1 MILWGSGRRRR
12 RRRLEVPPGGGGAFS
27 GSLVQ
32 LTKWCTTLFIILE
45 STAVGSD
52 LSPSTTQSPTNVSSS
67 SSISIASSSS
77 TLTFTSS
84 SGPLSTHPTDDHSS
98 SPPPPPRFEALVQ
111 PLPRGHLG
119 DGSRPTAATD
129 DGDEDPLLLLGGFR
143 FPAQLHPPAASSGS
157 SSSVRTSPEGEEE
170 DGHSGPLPLPVSAAQ
185 GAKSN
190 LVNLGLSSSSGV
202 SGISKIKSASSV
214 SSGGDKKKV
223 TEGESG
229 GAVNRLDGEFRGPE
243 IEGNFSK
250 MYFETE
256 NLTTVS
262 SQVGSIAVLPCVVRN
277 IGEGVVSW
285 IRRKDYHLLTIG
297 VTTYSSDERFNI
309 IRSEDSEEWPLQ
321 IKYVQLRDAGL
332 YECQVS
338 THPPT
343 SIFVQLDVVE
353 AKAEIFG
360 PSEKYLK
367 PGSTLRLT
375 CRVVKSNEPPLYIF
389 WYHNNRMINYDVH
402 RGVNVS
408 TEADNR
414 YSELVITHTNT
425 LNSGN
430 YSCVSNNAVAASTLV
445 HILNGE
451 NPAAMQ
457 HGDHGNGVLV
467 AVQYRLLLGTIV
479 TYQVINRLLCARH

>member
-1 MILWGSGRRRR
+1 MLWGSGRRRR
-12 RRRLEVPPGGGGAFS
+12 RLEPPS
-27 GSLVQ
+27 GLVH

-45 STAVGSD
+45 STSVGNG
-52 LSPSTTQSPTNVSSS
+52 L
-67 SSISIASSSS
+67 IASTSSMANMSS
-77 TLTFTSS
+77 TPTPASTAAPTLTTTTSS
-84 SGPLSTHPTDDHSS
+84 SNSEETNRMH
-98 SPPPPPRFEALVQ
+98 PRFEALVQ
-111 PLPRGHLG
+111 PLPRGF
-119 DGSRPTAATD
+119 D
-129 DGDEDPLLLLGGFR
+129 DGLVPESSTATAFDPLLLLGGFR
-143 FPAQLHPPAASSGS
+143 FPAQLHPEPIPVVGKASANPIGVSEKQHS
-157 SSSVRTSPEGEEE
+157 RTSPLEATGN
-170 DGHSGPLPLPVSAAQ
+170 SGGRLPQQ
-185 GAKSN
+185 GSKPN
-190 LVNLGLSSSSGV
+190 LVNLGESSSSGSSKFKSV
-202 SGISKIKSASSV
+202 NLSLADKTSGGSAVVRGKSNA
-214 SSGGDKKKV
+214 SSGGKSMV
-223 TEGESG
+223 AHGLAPSESEP
-229 GAVNRLDGEFRGPE
+229 GANRIDVEQRE

-250 MYFETE
+250 MFFETE
-256 NLTTVS
+256 NLTTIS

-343 SIFVQLDVVE
+343 SIFIQLDVVE

-375 CRVVKSNEPPLYIF
+375 CRVVQSNEPPLYIF

-414 YSELVITHTNT
+414 FSELVITHTNT

-457 HGDHGNGVLV
+457 HGDHGNAIL
-467 AVQYRLLLGTIV
+467 AAAHIHLLATIV
-479 TYQVINRLLCARH
+479 TYHVINSLLCAH

>member
-1 MILWGSGRRRR
+1 M
-12 RRRLEVPPGGGGAFS
+12 
-27 GSLVQ
+27 Q
-32 LTKWCTTLFIILE
+32 
-45 STAVGSD
+45 
-52 LSPSTTQSPTNVSSS
+52 
-67 SSISIASSSS
+67 
-77 TLTFTSS
+77 
-84 SGPLSTHPTDDHSS
+84 
-98 SPPPPPRFEALVQ
+98 
-111 PLPRGHLG
+111 
-119 DGSRPTAATD
+119 
-129 DGDEDPLLLLGGFR
+129 
-143 FPAQLHPPAASSGS
+143 
-157 SSSVRTSPEGEEE
+157 
-170 DGHSGPLPLPVSAAQ
+170 
-185 GAKSN
+185 
-190 LVNLGLSSSSGV
+190 
-202 SGISKIKSASSV
+202 
-214 SSGGDKKKV
+214 
-223 TEGESG
+223 
-229 GAVNRLDGEFRGPE
+229 
-243 IEGNFSK
+243 
-250 MYFETE
+250 
-256 NLTTVS
+256 
-262 SQVGSIAVLPCVVRN
+262 
-277 IGEGVVSW
+277 VSW

>member
-1 MILWGSGRRRR
+1 M
-12 RRRLEVPPGGGGAFS
+12 
-27 GSLVQ
+27 
-32 LTKWCTTLFIILE
+32 
-45 STAVGSD
+45 
-52 LSPSTTQSPTNVSSS
+52 
-67 SSISIASSSS
+67 
-77 TLTFTSS
+77 
-84 SGPLSTHPTDDHSS
+84 
-98 SPPPPPRFEALVQ
+98 Q

-277 IGEGVVSW
+277 IGEGVVSS
-285 IRRKDYHLLTIG
+285 K
-297 VTTYSSDERFNI
+297 SSNSCL
-309 IRSEDSEEWPLQ
+309 IRSPNAHGAS
-321 IKYVQLRDAGL
+321 
-332 YECQVS
+332 
-338 THPPT
+338 
-343 SIFVQLDVVE
+343 
-353 AKAEIFG
+353 
-360 PSEKYLK
+360 LK
-367 PGSTLRLT
+367 SFLKLISLKNWKR
-375 CRVVKSNEPPLYIF
+375 
-389 WYHNNRMINYDVH
+389 
-402 RGVNVS
+402 
-408 TEADNR
+408 
-414 YSELVITHTNT
+414 
-425 LNSGN
+425 
-430 YSCVSNNAVAASTLV
+430 
-445 HILNGE
+445 
-451 NPAAMQ
+451 
-457 HGDHGNGVLV
+457 
-467 AVQYRLLLGTIV
+467 
-479 TYQVINRLLCARH
+479 

>member
-1 MILWGSGRRRR
+1 MLWDSGRRRR
-12 RRRLEVPPGGGGAFS
+12 RRLETPS
-27 GSLVQ
+27 GLVH

-45 STAVGSD
+45 STSVGSG
-52 LSPSTTQSPTNVSSS
+52 LIASMPSMANF
-67 SSISIASSSS
+67 SSSS
-77 TLTFTSS
+77 TSSSSPSTSS
-84 SGPLSTHPTDDHSS
+84 STTIATQSMSTPSSRPTVESTGQHEL
-98 SPPPPPRFEALVQ
+98 PHFEALVQ
-111 PLPRGHLG
+111 PVPRGFEG
-119 DGSRPTAATD
+119 GAVPEASTASDTD
-129 DGDEDPLLLLGGFR
+129 TLLLLGGFR
-143 FPAQLHPPAASSGS
+143 FPAELHAEPVGSGRSGANPTSGSEKQRTSPLVAGVNDGQLAPQGSKPNLVNLGVSSSGS
-157 SSSVRTSPEGEEE
+157 SSKLKSVSLNLANKTA
-170 DGHSGPLPLPVSAAQ
+170 SGSAAVK
-185 GAKSN
+185 GKP
-190 LVNLGLSSSSGV
+190 
-202 SGISKIKSASSV
+202 IASSRSANV
-214 SSGGDKKKV
+214 PTS
-223 TEGESG
+223 EQEP
-229 GAVNRLDGEFRGPE
+229 GANRIDGELVG
-243 IEGNFSK
+243 IEANFSK
-250 MYFETE
+250 MFFETE

-321 IKYVQLRDAGL
+321 IKYVQLRDAGP

-343 SIFVQLDVVE
+343 SIFIQLDVVE

-414 YSELVITHTNT
+414 FSELVISHTNT

-457 HGDHGNGVLV
+457 HGDHGNAVL
-467 AVQYRLLLGTIV
+467 AAAHLHLLATIV
-479 TYQVINRLLCARH
+479 TYHVINSLLCAH

>member
-27 GSLVQ
+27 GPLVQ

-67 SSISIASSSS
+67 ISIASSSS
-77 TLTFTSS
+77 TLTLTSS

-143 FPAQLHPPAASSGS
+143 FPAQLHPPAASSDS
-157 SSSVRTSPEGEEE
+157 SSSVRTSPQGEEE